1 MLLRDLSMPI
11 SDTEARGLAL
21 VFAPALAARLG
32 QLHAAYGSTNC
43 VPVPSPLTDGRL
55 MLCADVLTEVRPGGL
70 LAAMWSAADQTVL
83 RAAVEVIPWDEAL
96 AMLPTPEPMEW
107 GNP

>member
-43 VPVPSPLTDGRL
+43 VPVPSPLIDGRL
-55 MLCADVLTEVRPGGL
+55 MLSADVLTEVRPGGL
-70 LAAMWSAADQTVL
+70 LAAMWSAADQSVL
-83 RAAVEVIPWDEAL
+83 GASVEVMPWETAV
-96 AMLPTPEPMEW
+96 AMLPQSEPMPW
-107 GNP
+107 G

>member
-1 MLLRDLSMPI
+1 MLLRDLSLPI

-32 QLHAAYGSTNC
+32 QLHAAYGSSNC
-43 VPVPSPLTDGRL
+43 VPVPSPLVDGRL

-70 LAAMWSAADQTVL
+70 LAAMWLAADQAVL
-83 RAAVEVIPWDEAL
+83 GASVEVISWGEA
-96 AMLPTPEPMEW
+96 MEMMPPQEPMIWE
-107 GNP
+107 

>member
-1 MLLRDLSMPI
+1 MLLRDLHLPI

-21 VFAPALAARLG
+21 VFSPALAARLG
-32 QLHAAYGSTNC
+32 ELHAAYGSTNC
-43 VPVPSPLTDGRL
+43 VPVPSPLSDGRL

-70 LAAMWSAADQTVL
+70 LAAMWANADQSVL
-83 RAAVEVIPWDEAL
+83 GAAVQVIPWDVAV
-96 AMLPTPEPMEW
+96 AMMPMPDPMPW